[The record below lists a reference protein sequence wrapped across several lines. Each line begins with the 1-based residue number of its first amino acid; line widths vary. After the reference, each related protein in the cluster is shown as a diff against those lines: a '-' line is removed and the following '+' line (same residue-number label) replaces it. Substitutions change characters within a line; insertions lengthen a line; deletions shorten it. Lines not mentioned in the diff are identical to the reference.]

1 MADWV
6 HLPDGNFINLDE
18 VEFIDIKNDF
28 ALLKTSTREYRVELD
43 GEWRKRLIS
52 MSCKTY
58 KSGKGE

>member
-28 ALLKTSTREYRVELD
+28 VLLKTSTREYRVEID
-43 GEWRKRLIS
+43 EEWRKRLIS

-58 KSGKGE
+58 KS

>member
-18 VEFIDIKNDF
+18 VEFIDIENDF

-43 GEWRKRLIS
+43 EEWRKRLIS

-58 KSGKGE
+58 KS

>member
-28 ALLKTSTREYRVELD
+28 VLLKTSTREYRVDLD
-43 GEWRKRLIS
+43 EEWRARLIS

-58 KSGKGE
+58 KS